1 VLHDGEDARV
11 QEDLVVILLCSWAY
25 L

>member
-1 VLHDGEDARV
+1 VLHDGEDAGA

>member
-1 VLHDGEDARV
+1 VLHDGEDAGV
-11 QEDLVVILLCSWAY
+11 QEDLVVILPCSWAY